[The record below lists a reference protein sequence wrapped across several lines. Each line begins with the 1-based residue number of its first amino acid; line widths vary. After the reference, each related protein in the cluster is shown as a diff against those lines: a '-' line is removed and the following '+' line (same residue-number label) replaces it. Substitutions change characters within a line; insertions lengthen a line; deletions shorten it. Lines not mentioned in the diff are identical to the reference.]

1 MNVGHVFRT
10 ISGKGLRWISKK
22 LSRRKY
28 FATDTSLISLKIF
41 ILNSFYTCG
50 KKGFSRSSQPFQQ
63 WKYQLVS
70 SSLEAEC
77 NRFQRHHWGKI
88 FLFPSRLMNIH
99 TSPPK
104 PTSSV
109 MELSRSEWDGKQRR
123 TFIKSEE
130 CLVNVRRI
138 KNFHFFPPPTPQG
151 SALVSLELSG
161 EWNICIN

>member
-109 MELSRSEWDGKQRR
+109 MELVSRSEWDGKQRR

-138 KNFHFFPPPTPQG
+138 KNFHFFPPPH
-151 SALVSLELSG
+151 SAGICSCQSG
-161 EWNICIN
+161 AVWRVKYLH